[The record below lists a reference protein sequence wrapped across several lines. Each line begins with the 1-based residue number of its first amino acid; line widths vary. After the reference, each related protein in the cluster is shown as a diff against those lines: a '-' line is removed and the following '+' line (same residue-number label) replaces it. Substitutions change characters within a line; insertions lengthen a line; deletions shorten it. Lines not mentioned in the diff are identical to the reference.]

1 MTAPQLTVDT
11 SAWPLVVLTFAGDP
25 SVEAVHAHLK
35 EIEDEV
41 LSRGERFVQVVDLS
55 GAVRPNPAQRLA
67 IADHQTQNEAR
78 YQELCLGEAY
88 VVPTAELKGAMTGV
102 FFAAKPTY
110 EYVFVTTRDEALDWA
125 RECLGRGAAH
135 R

>member
-1 MTAPQLTVDT
+1 MTEAHLTVDT

-25 SVEAVHAHLK
+25 TVEAVKAHLL

-55 GAVRPNPAQRLA
+55 RAERPNPAQRLA
-67 IADHQTQNEAR
+67 IAEHQATNEAR
-78 YQELCLGEAY
+78 YEELCLGEAY

-102 FFAAKPTY
+102 FFAAKPAY
-110 EYVFVTTRDEALDWA
+110 NYIFVATLEEALDWA
-125 RECLGRGAAH
+125 RACLTG
-135 R
+135 